1 MAIEVEVATTSSA
14 LAEGTSSEM
23 RGTRNP
29 SGMNIAKFPPIVW
42 RQKAVV
48 EGCPGLGTKHPIDWS
63 TGTRLIPKDPFA
75 VDIDGGARVN
85 TPSRTRLHRKG
96 GECRRV
102 ECPVAGGPPV
112 QSPSRVQCD
121 ADRDDKE
128 RQRRAVSE
136 ESAHAG
142 KIAQSC

>member
-1 MAIEVEVATTSSA
+1 MSVHRGVPSHLPAYWRSSIVIEVAVATTSSA
-14 LAEGTSSEM
+14 LAEETSSEM

-75 VDIDGGARVN
+75 IDIDGGASVS
-85 TPSRTRLHRKG
+85 TPSITTYTEKAANAAAWKTLLSSGLRS
-96 GECRRV
+96 V
-102 ECPVAGGPPV
+102 PI
-112 QSPSRVQCD
+112 
-121 ADRDDKE
+121 
-128 RQRRAVSE
+128 RQW
-136 ESAHAG
+136 H
-142 KIAQSC
+142 QLCL